1 MKTTA
6 SRKTRTFEND
16 DIKDQFDELVVLASR
31 GDRRA
36 IGAIGIAFG
45 PTLLEEARTVLGEF
59 DQEADDVL
67 EDFLLAL
74 VDRRLL
80 FTPAHGRATPWICG
94 IVRAIAL
101 QRRRELQ
108 RDWGIDTEHE

>member
-6 SRKTRTFEND
+6 SRKTFETDN
-16 DIKDQFDELVVLASR
+16 IKDAVTREQHQDQFDELVVLASR

-45 PTLLEEARTVLGEF
+45 PMLLEEARTVLGEF
-59 DQEADDVL
+59 DEEADDVL
-67 EDFLLAL
+67 QDFLLAL

-80 FTPAHGRATPWICG
+80 YAPAQGLRDAVDLRHRRGRL
-94 IVRAIAL
+94 R
-101 QRRRELQ
+101 
-108 RDWGIDTEHE
+108 